1 MKKFFKELEEISGI
15 TAEEL
20 KIYWDNFIENYSNC
34 EQTEELRDRFLI
46 HLEDLGIVSHILNI
60 F

>member
-15 TAEEL
+15 TTEEL
-20 KIYWDNFIENYSNC
+20 KIYWDNFIENYY
-34 EQTEELRDRFLI
+34 I
-46 HLEDLGIVSHILNI
+46 YI